1 MASQEEKKLNKQQI
15 EAVECGIGLLLIITE
30 GQLP

>member
-1 MASQEEKKLNKQQI
+1 MTDQEEKKLNKQQV
-15 EAVECGIGLLLIITE
+15 EAVEYGIGPLLIITE